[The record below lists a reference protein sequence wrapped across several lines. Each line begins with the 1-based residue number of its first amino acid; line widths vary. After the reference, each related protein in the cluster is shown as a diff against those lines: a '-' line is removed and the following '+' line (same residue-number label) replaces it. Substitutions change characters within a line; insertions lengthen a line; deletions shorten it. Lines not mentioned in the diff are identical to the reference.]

1 MVRLCTH
8 HQKQFIRVLSD
19 IYTEGQPGSEGPP
32 APGPQAMDVAT
43 CSQPSPESRKKSAPC
58 CELRPPPDSDRA
70 PLALPSPLCTAGP
83 APKPPAEGR
92 PLDRTENFSSA
103 FKRDFS
109 ELAAPRASA
118 VSPKDCSAHGYLTA
132 SNSQPQPPGHEPDD
146 DKEQSQGKTLAD
158 KGANGRGAE
167 GGAEGCLPFRAFPE
181 EGWDSGFPVSP
192 PRRADKE
199 NALQCS
205 SKAALLQELET
216 SEQDARPK
224 QESHLHALGKTRAG
238 GHGHAGDKSPCEGWL
253 GPAPAPAVHKAS
265 GGRSRTK
272 AGASAARAARKNK
285 RASGLRINDYDN
297 QCDVVYIS
305 QPITECRTESQRPA
319 GSRRTARKSTRG
331 YYFNGE
337 CCELPTVRTL
347 ARGSRGEDRGPGPA
361 RRPEAGVSAEGAQ
374 AAGREAEKRTSLRL
388 LSPGAAPSR
397 EAEKEPGP
405 GSALGSR
412 EAARPEPLLA
422 PHADSP
428 PEGGSA
434 TSPPLA
440 NGPPAADGRQE
451 TTCQLLQGPEASQAG
466 SSADPCGDAG
476 PTERSREAADST
488 PLSAPQA
495 AGGEQGSEIQLAP
508 APPAGPAPAP
518 PAGTDQEPPM
528 QLSVTLGPEGPETLG
543 LERLGP
549 EALETLGPEAPE
561 QLGPEAPEQLGPEAL
576 ESLGPEVLGPEAPES
591 LGPEVPEQLGSE
603 VLGPEAPE
611 TLGLEAPETLGPEAP
626 EQLGSEAP
634 ESLGSEAPEQLG
646 SEAPEQ
652 LGSEAPEQLGSEAP
666 EQLGSEAPESLGPEA
681 PESLGPEVPEQLEP
695 KSLESLGPEPA
706 NLLSAE
712 VPGSAPPSAEAKGR
726 GVRGSPPGQGEAL
739 PATAK
744 CSRPSARESAAGGS
758 RPSDGHAGEMP
769 PGADSSE
776 PGGQGATSPGASPER
791 KQKKGRRALVASDR
805 RLRSQQ
811 CQPPPSAAPTA
822 LQLPCLQIRLLK
834 RPGAK
839 RFRREVQ
846 LHGAA
851 SVCFPQGSFHKA
863 LLRNI
868 QAPGSKRAL
877 GRGPKQR
884 GRGEGGMTT
893 RQTYRSRLA
902 NEGAVAR
909 EGPSREG
916 SPTTGGPSQS
926 GEKLEIC
933 VEANS
938 DKRSVLL
945 PRDSGAGAQGAEQS
959 ARKAGDGDAPAD
971 TAVDTGQVQQQDL
984 SSSPPGARGKSGSK
998 APPAKSWKHKSLALP
1013 VYNLRHSPAPLEAA
1027 KKSPEALQVT
1037 PSQQEEASSGHPD
1050 PLGWKEVDPPA
1061 EDRPKFVEWCAEEET
1076 QELIADF
1083 NAQYARVQR
1092 GWIQLER
1099 EAQPAP
1105 KAKNK
1110 ADKLKE
1116 IWKSKKRTRKCRASL
1131 EAQKLSPVQM
1141 LFLKAFKLSNVC
1153 RWFLETTETRSLVI
1167 VKKLNTRL
1175 PGDVPPIKIPLQK
1188 FCSAGLYPSSLQAE
1202 RLKKHLKKF
1211 AAATPAKNNLK
1222 NQKLWARLR
1231 EGADRAE
1238 PEGAA
1243 SPSQPAPCKASS
1255 GAEGEERKVQPPPSL
1270 PAQASTRILRKYS
1283 NLRGKLRAQ
1292 QRLGRGEG
1300 AAELSSVES
1309 KPSRKSVCINPLMS
1323 PKLAL
1328 QVKADVFPAK
1338 PAPAEAAAKGRK
1350 GKSRPQ
1356 EGAPPKA
1363 APRPGRKRTL
1373 RESSGVPGPS
1383 PSSSRDRPPAPKGSK
1398 AKAPAPRKQAAVG
1411 RSQPPERR
1419 GSVGERRAP
1428 GRQLG
1433 KGRLPLP
1440 KVKGP
1445 PPKRAA
1451 PPPSHEG
1458 PSKSPKAK
1466 PGAAPS
1472 ARSHRAAEKP
1482 SGGKALTR
1490 SMKKV
1495 QESSAPQGKR
1505 KSRAKGDS
1513 AHSKRPRPDA
1523 K

>member
-1 MVRLCTH
+1 
-8 HQKQFIRVLSD
+8 
-19 IYTEGQPGSEGPP
+19 
-32 APGPQAMDVAT
+32 
-43 CSQPSPESRKKSAPC
+43 
-58 CELRPPPDSDRA
+58 
-70 PLALPSPLCTAGP
+70 
-83 APKPPAEGR
+83 
-92 PLDRTENFSSA
+92 
-103 FKRDFS
+103 
-109 ELAAPRASA
+109 
-118 VSPKDCSAHGYLTA
+118 
-132 SNSQPQPPGHEPDD
+132 
-146 DKEQSQGKTLAD
+146 
-158 KGANGRGAE
+158 
-167 GGAEGCLPFRAFPE
+167 
-181 EGWDSGFPVSP
+181 
-192 PRRADKE
+192 
-199 NALQCS
+199 
-205 SKAALLQELET
+205 
-216 SEQDARPK
+216 
-224 QESHLHALGKTRAG
+224 
-238 GHGHAGDKSPCEGWL
+238 
-253 GPAPAPAVHKAS
+253 
-265 GGRSRTK
+265 
-272 AGASAARAARKNK
+272 
-285 RASGLRINDYDN
+285 
-297 QCDVVYIS
+297 
-305 QPITECRTESQRPA
+305 
-319 GSRRTARKSTRG
+319 
-331 YYFNGE
+331 
-337 CCELPTVRTL
+337 
-347 ARGSRGEDRGPGPA
+347 
-361 RRPEAGVSAEGAQ
+361 
-374 AAGREAEKRTSLRL
+374 
-388 LSPGAAPSR
+388 
-397 EAEKEPGP
+397 
-405 GSALGSR
+405 
-412 EAARPEPLLA
+412 
-422 PHADSP
+422 
-428 PEGGSA
+428 
-434 TSPPLA
+434 
-440 NGPPAADGRQE
+440 
-451 TTCQLLQGPEASQAG
+451 
-466 SSADPCGDAG
+466 
-476 PTERSREAADST
+476 
-488 PLSAPQA
+488 
-495 AGGEQGSEIQLAP
+495 
-508 APPAGPAPAP
+508 
-518 PAGTDQEPPM
+518 
-528 QLSVTLGPEGPETLG
+528 
-543 LERLGP
+543 
-549 EALETLGPEAPE
+549 
-561 QLGPEAPEQLGPEAL
+561 
-576 ESLGPEVLGPEAPES
+576 
-591 LGPEVPEQLGSE
+591 
-603 VLGPEAPE
+603 
-611 TLGLEAPETLGPEAP
+611 
-626 EQLGSEAP
+626 
-634 ESLGSEAPEQLG
+634 
-646 SEAPEQ
+646 
-652 LGSEAPEQLGSEAP
+652 
-666 EQLGSEAPESLGPEA
+666 
-681 PESLGPEVPEQLEP
+681 
-695 KSLESLGPEPA
+695 
-706 NLLSAE
+706 
-712 VPGSAPPSAEAKGR
+712 
-726 GVRGSPPGQGEAL
+726 
-739 PATAK
+739 
-744 CSRPSARESAAGGS
+744 
-758 RPSDGHAGEMP
+758 
-769 PGADSSE
+769 
-776 PGGQGATSPGASPER
+776 
-791 KQKKGRRALVASDR
+791 
-805 RLRSQQ
+805 
-811 CQPPPSAAPTA
+811 
-822 LQLPCLQIRLLK
+822 CLQIRLLK

-868 QAPGSKRAL
+868 QAPGCSKRAL

-893 RQTYRSRLA
+893 RQTYRSRLS

-945 PRDSGAGAQGAEQS
+945 PRDSGAGVQGAEQS

-1238 PEGAA
+1238 PDG
-1243 SPSQPAPCKASS
+1243 
-1255 GAEGEERKVQPPPSL
+1255 
-1270 PAQASTRILRKYS
+1270 
-1283 NLRGKLRAQ
+1283 
-1292 QRLGRGEG
+1292 GRGGG
-1300 AAELSSVES
+1300 AGELSSVES

-1383 PSSSRDRPPAPKGSK
+1383 PSSSRDRPPAPQGSK
-1398 AKAPAPRKQAAVG
+1398 
-1411 RSQPPERR
+1411 
-1419 GSVGERRAP
+1419 
-1428 GRQLG
+1428 
-1433 KGRLPLP
+1433 
-1440 KVKGP
+1440 
-1445 PPKRAA
+1445 
-1451 PPPSHEG
+1451 
-1458 PSKSPKAK
+1458 
-1466 PGAAPS
+1466 
-1472 ARSHRAAEKP
+1472 
-1482 SGGKALTR
+1482 
-1490 SMKKV
+1490 
-1495 QESSAPQGKR
+1495 
-1505 KSRAKGDS
+1505 
-1513 AHSKRPRPDA
+1513 
-1523 K
+1523 